1 VSEGLVEKN
10 SAVSIEYTLR
20 SDAGEV
26 IDTSVGD
33 DPLTYL
39 HGHGQIVP
47 GLEREI
53 TGKKKGD
60 EVKVKV
66 SPADGYGEK
75 DERKTMKVPKKELP
89 KGMKPEVG
97 MQLSAES
104 PTGDVVPVWVTE
116 VHADSVTLDGNHPL
130 AGQNL
135 NFEIKVMDVRPATK
149 DELEHGHVHGPGG
162 HH

>member
-1 VSEGLVEKN
+1 MSIEKN

-20 SDAGEV
+20 SDDGEV
-26 IDTSVGD
+26 IDSSVGD

-39 HGHGQIVP
+39 HGHGQIVA

-53 TGKKKGD
+53 SGKKVGD
-60 EVKVKV
+60 SFKVKV
-66 SPADGYGEK
+66 SPAEGYGEIDPK
-75 DERKTMKVPKKELP
+75 KSMKVPRKELP
-89 KGMKPEVG
+89 KSMDPEVG

-104 PTGDVVPVWVTE
+104 KDGDVVPVWVTA
-116 VHADSVTLDGNHPL
+116 VDADTVTLDGNHPL

-135 NFEIKVMDVRPATK
+135 NFEITIKDVRPATQE
-149 DELEHGHVHGPGG
+149 ELEHGHVHGPGG